1 MIGAASA
8 QVSEAFSGGLFIDG
22 FAGGGGASTGIAQAI
37 GRDVDIAIN
46 HSPSAI
52 AIHKANHPTTEHHC
66 QDIRAVWP
74 RQATRLRPVAGAWF
88 SPDCKEYSK
97 AKGAPVKDRHIRA
110 LAGEIVGWLK
120 DVRPT
125 VAYVENVEEFEYA
138 APLDAHGVPLPDAKG
153 KEFKKLVRS
162 WRAEGY
168 KVEWKVLRACDYG
181 TPTSRKRLYIVM
193 RCDGLP
199 IVWPKPT
206 HGAPGAPGVRSGKLL
221 PYLTAASCIDWSIPC
236 PSIFGRSRELAEATK
251 RRIAAGVV
259 RYVLQ
264 RRPFIVDGKLAPHVT
279 KFHSGSIGAAIDK
292 EMPTVTSNGNPARPA
307 GAMPLGLVGAHL
319 EKFSENSRGKSPADP
334 LDTVMAGATRHGA
347 VETLL
352 APMITYGQHGGL
364 NRSVEDPHHTVAA
377 SKKDTNAVAAGLLA
391 RLQNGERR
399 PGETPRGQDGEQPF
413 STIATG
419 GKFASIACTMVQTG
433 YGEREGQA
441 PRALDIDKPLG
452 TVVADGNKHAAVS
465 AFLSTLNGSNTTGGG
480 GNAEEPLKTARAGG
494 QHHSVVVAHI
504 EQANGG
510 PRNVNSA
517 GRAADRPVSTVTTTG
532 AQQRI
537 VETTLIEEDAL
548 PPELLERAVKT
559 AAFLVKYY
567 GEGGQHQAVDRPLDV
582 VTTKARYA
590 VVTVTIDAVTYVIVD
605 IGLRML
611 KPRELARAQGFP
623 EGYVLDPIVRKFVRG
638 KWVEQRLTIAEQISA
653 IGNSVCPPMA
663 RALVAAN
670 QPGISDLRMAA

>member
-1 MIGAASA
+1 MT
-8 QVSEAFSGGLFIDG
+8 AFGSHALFIDG

-206 HGAPGAPGVRSGKLL
+206 HGAPGSPGVRSGKLL

-279 KFHSGSIGAAIDK
+279 KFHSGSVGSPIDK

-319 EKFSENSRGKSPADP
+319 EKFSENSRGKSPDDP

-364 NRSVEDPHHTVAA
+364 NRSVEDPHHTIAA

-419 GKFASIACTMVQTG
+419 GKFAAIACTMVQTG

-465 AFLSTLNGSNTTGGG
+465 AFLSTFNGSNTTGGG
-480 GNAEEPLKTARAGG
+480 GDAEEPLKTARAGG
-494 QHHSVVVAHI
+494 QHHSVVAAHMA
-504 EQANGG
+504 QFNNNPDGS
-510 PRNVNSA
+510 VNA
-517 GRAADRPVSTVTTTG
+517 GHDMRDLVSTVSTRG
-532 AQQRI
+532 PHQGVI
-537 VETTLIEEDAL
+537 ETTLIEEGAL
-548 PPELLERAVKT
+548 PPELLERAVTT

-670 QPGISDLRMAA
+670 QPGIADLRMAA

>member
-1 MIGAASA
+1 MT
-8 QVSEAFSGGLFIDG
+8 AFGSHALFIDG

-206 HGAPGAPGVRSGKLL
+206 HGAPGSPGVRSGKLL

-264 RRPFIVDGKLAPHVT
+264 RRPFIVDGKLASHVT
-279 KFHSGSIGAAIDK
+279 KFHSGSVGSAIDK
-292 EMPTVTSNGNPARPA
+292 EMPTVTSNGNSARPA
-307 GAMPLGLVGAHL
+307 GAMPLGLVEAHL
-319 EKFSENSRGKSPADP
+319 EKFNAESRPKSVADP
-334 LDTVMAGATRHGA
+334 LCTVMATSAKHAVVETTLAPFVTPVTHQGA
-347 VETLL
+347 VRIHDIEEPLRTVTGAHRGELALTEATL
-352 APMITYGQHGGL
+352 APFITYGQHGGL
-364 NRSVEDPHHTVAA
+364 NRSAEHPHHTIAA
-377 SKKDTNAVAAGLLA
+377 SKKDTNGAAAVFLSK
-391 RLQNGERR
+391 
-399 PGETPRGQDGEQPF
+399 F
-413 STIATG
+413 ATG
-419 GKFASIACTMVQTG
+419 NDVTSLDEPTQTIEGKS
-433 YGEREGQA
+433 
-441 PRALDIDKPLG
+441 
-452 TVVADGNKHAAVS
+452 KHAEVA
-465 AFLSTLNGSNTTGGG
+465 AFLSTFNGSNTTGGG
-480 GNAEEPLKTARAGG
+480 GDAEDPLKTARAGG
-494 QHHSVVVAHI
+494 QHHGIVVAHM
-504 EQANGG
+504 EQANTGSIG
-510 PRNVNSA
+510 HDMGEA
-517 GRAADRPVSTVTTTG
+517 VSTIVGKGCT
-532 AQQRI
+532 QRLI
-537 VETTLIEEDAL
+537 ETTLIEEGAL
-548 PPELLERAVKT
+548 PPELLERAVMT

-567 GEGGQHQAVDRPLDV
+567 GEGGQHQAVDRPMDV
-582 VTTKARYA
+582 ITTKARYA
-590 VVTVTIDAVTYVIVD
+590 VITVTIDAVTYVIVD

-670 QPGISDLRMAA
+670 QPGIADLRMAA

>member
-1 MIGAASA
+1 MT
-8 QVSEAFSGGLFIDG
+8 AFGSHALFIDG

-206 HGAPGAPGVRSGKLL
+206 HGAPGSPGVRSGKLL

-279 KFHSGSIGAAIDK
+279 KFHSGSVGSAIDK

-334 LDTVMAGATRHGA
+334 LDTVMAGATRHGT
-347 VETLL
+347 VETML
-352 APMITYGQHGGL
+352 APFVTPVTHQGAVRVHYVEEPLRTVTGAHRGELAYTEATLSPFITYGQHGGL
-364 NRSVEDPHHTVAA
+364 NRSAEDPHHTIAA
-377 SKKDTNAVAAGLLA
+377 SKKDTNGAAAVFLSK
-391 RLQNGERR
+391 
-399 PGETPRGQDGEQPF
+399 F
-413 STIATG
+413 ATG
-419 GKFASIACTMVQTG
+419 NDATSLDEPTQTIEGKS
-433 YGEREGQA
+433 
-441 PRALDIDKPLG
+441 
-452 TVVADGNKHAAVS
+452 KHAEVA
-465 AFLSTLNGSNTTGGG
+465 AFLSTFNGSNTTAGGG
-480 GNAEEPLKTARAGG
+480 DAEEPLKTARAGG
-494 QHHSVVVAHI
+494 QHQSVVAAHMA
-504 EQANGG
+504 QFNNNPDGS
-510 PRNVNSA
+510 VNA
-517 GRAADRPVSTVTTTG
+517 GHDMRDLVSTVSTRG
-532 AQQRI
+532 PHQGVI
-537 VETTLIEEDAL
+537 ETTLIEEGAL
-548 PPELLERAVKT
+548 PPELLERAVTT

-670 QPGISDLRMAA
+670 QPGIADLRMAA